1 MNIICFAGDPKM
13 KQLGSATVI
22 RHREF
27 LSTIAVPAT
36 QVHVT
41 QTYPLT
47 PQSTL
52 FEWCRQMGELFTFYR
67 WRKLAFHFKS
77 RVVPIQVNAL
87 GATAPSKGTMCAMID
102 YDARNYVRYLESIPP
117 VPQKNAVLDS
127 SGAREVGVD
136 QSFVMRVDCS
146 AAATNNA
153 NLLTIIDGIIANEN
167 LTDREVN
174 YGTLFCRYDG
184 PALSSVATP
193 IYDVW
198 VDYEL
203 ELYKPKSSELFDAS
217 SNADLYSLRF
227 GANPTLEDDH
237 VLGNSTETVSDLH
250 YSLVPTSL
258 GKKTAGAG
266 INSIIGLEDAN
277 ATPGR
282 NRIAFTPRPDHVYL
296 ISYSVRGSALDAAA
310 LMVANLGPGF
320 VDYDGFHNGTASVQS
335 TGDDTSFQCQIKV
348 QSVADKVSNQFTLSG
363 AVHTMTAGD
372 YWVDLELTS
381 TLYVAASA
389 TTSGNLIITD
399 LGREQSMP

>member
-1 MNIICFAGDPKM
+1 M

-22 RHREF
+22 RHKEF
-27 LSTIAVPAT
+27 LSTIYVPSSAVHT
-36 QVHVT
+36 T

-47 PQSTL
+47 PQSAV

-67 WRKLAFHFKS
+67 WRKLVFNFKS
-77 RVVPIQVNAL
+77 RVVPIQVNSL

-102 YDARNYVRYLESIPP
+102 YDARNYIRYLESIPP

-127 SGAREVGVD
+127 SGAREVAVD
-136 QSFVMRVDCS
+136 QSFKMRVDCS

-153 NLLTIIDGIIANEN
+153 NLLTIIDGIVTNEN

-184 PALSSVATP
+184 PQLSSVQTP

-198 VDYEL
+198 VEYEI
-203 ELYKPKSSELFDAS
+203 ELYKPKSSELFDAAS
-217 SNADLYSLRF
+217 YADLYSLRF
-227 GANPTLEDDH
+227 GAVGSAAMEDDH
-237 VLGNSTETVSDLH
+237 LLGNSTETVSDLH
-250 YSLVPTSL
+250 YSLIGTTL

-266 INSIIGLEDAN
+266 LGSIIGLLDDSGN
-277 ATPGR
+277 FGSR

-296 ISYSVRGSALDAAA
+296 ISYSIRGTGLDVGAI
-310 LMVANLGPGF
+310 MQANLGSGF
-320 VDYDGFHNGTASVQS
+320 VAYNGFHNGTDEGQS
-335 TGDDTSFQCQIKV
+335 SGDATGFQFQLKV
-348 QSVADKVSNQFTLSG
+348 QSVPNMISNQFTLSG
-363 AVHTMTAGD
+363 SVHTMTAGD
-372 YWVDLELTS
+372 YWIDLEAAAALHI
-381 TLYVAASA
+381 AAST